1 MRVFDIES
9 DGLLDTITVLHC
21 INAIDRATGKSFA
34 FNGGVYKDGTPAP
47 RDGTIEDGLKFLE
60 EADIAGQNIINYDI
74 PAIQKLYPNW
84 KPRGKVFDTKVAACV
99 IWTNVDEL
107 DHAALKSGRL
117 PEEFRKLGLI
127 GAQSLKAWGWR
138 LGERKGDFDPANYT
152 DEDGEKHTWKTIGF
166 TQDMDTYGRQDPVVT
181 LKLVEKI
188 ESKLYSQECI
198 DLEHRVAQISFKQH
212 ERGFAVDVVSIE
224 ALTATLQRRHAEIA
238 GQLQQQFRPWYV
250 PNISKG
256 TALFTPKKDIK
267 VAGYVAGC
275 VFSKVK
281 YVVFNPASREHIA
294 DRLMKLRS
302 WRPGAFTPTGQP
314 QIDETIL
321 GALVWPEAKL
331 LSEYLL
337 IEKRIGQIATG
348 KEAWLRHAVRRGIYG
363 IENTNTTP
371 RIHGKVNTN
380 GAVTGRMTHSKPNVA
395 QTPRIGTPYGAEC
408 RACFVAAP
416 GFVLV
421 GCDAEGIELR
431 MLGHF
436 MALYDLGE
444 YARTVVEGK
453 KEDGTDVHSVNQ
465 RAIGMNKRDSA
476 KTFVYALIY
485 GAGDFKL
492 GLEVL
497 EDFTDEQKA
506 KFHAAFPTKQKR
518 GAALKNL
525 GAARRS
531 RLMKN
536 LPALGKL
543 IAAVRHAVKT
553 RGYLKGLDGR
563 LLHVRSEHA
572 ALNTLLQSA
581 AAITMKRALVL
592 LADSLGGDVPITAN
606 VHDEWQMET
615 TSDRAEDLGK
625 AAAESI
631 RRAGE
636 FYKLRCPLSGS
647 YSVGPTW
654 AATH

>member
-1 MRVFDIES
+1 
-9 DGLLDTITVLHC
+9 
-21 INAIDRATGKSFA
+21 
-34 FNGGVYKDGTPAP
+34 
-47 RDGTIEDGLKFLE
+47 
-60 EADIAGQNIINYDI
+60 
-74 PAIQKLYPNW
+74 
-84 KPRGKVFDTKVAACV
+84 
-99 IWTNVDEL
+99 
-107 DHAALKSGRL
+107 
-117 PEEFRKLGLI
+117 
-127 GAQSLKAWGWR
+127 
-138 LGERKGDFDPANYT
+138 
-152 DEDGEKHTWKTIGF
+152 
-166 TQDMDTYGRQDPVVT
+166 
-181 LKLVEKI
+181 
-188 ESKLYSQECI
+188 
-198 DLEHRVAQISFKQH
+198 
-212 ERGFAVDVVSIE
+212 
-224 ALTATLQRRHAEIA
+224 
-238 GQLQQQFRPWYV
+238 
-250 PNISKG
+250 
-256 TALFTPKKDIK
+256 
-267 VAGYVAGC
+267 
-275 VFSKVK
+275 
-281 YVVFNPASREHIA
+281 
-294 DRLMKLRS
+294 MKLRG
-302 WRPGAFTPTGQP
+302 WRPGSFTPTGQP

-348 KEAWLRHAVRRGIYG
+348 KEAWLRHAKRSGIYG
-363 IENTNTTP
+363 TDVNIDLH

-408 RACFVAAP
+408 RACFIAPP

-431 MLGHF
+431 MLAHY
-436 MALYDLGE
+436 MALYDGGE

-453 KEDGTDVHSVNQ
+453 KEDRTDVHSVNQ
-465 RAIGMNKRDSA
+465 RAIGMNERVGA

-497 EDFTDEQKA
+497 DDFTAEQKA
-506 KFHAAFPTKQKR
+506 KFHVAFPTKAKR

-525 GAARRS
+525 GGARRA

-581 AAITMKRALVL
+581 AAVAMKKALVL
-592 LADSLGGDVPITAN
+592 LDGSYEGDVPLVAN
-606 VHDEWQMET
+606 IHDEWQMEST
-615 TSDRAEDLGK
+615 NEKAEALGSL
-625 AAAESI
+625 AADCI
-631 RRAGE
+631 RRAGVS
-636 FYKLRCPLSGS
+636 FNLRCPLSGS
-647 YSVGPTW
+647 YGIGPTW